1 MRTLEAFHMRC
12 QRQIL
17 GIHWIDHISNVT
29 VSSHT
34 SLVSIGEQI
43 ASRRVAIFGHIAR
56 LSEEVPAYQTLRANV
71 DLSLGRLPGRDWK
84 RRPGWPNN
92 RWVDQV
98 RNDTCNIPSTLWR
111 SSILRDHGSGVMQ
124 RPSPATRTWWWW
136 LVAGLGSVL
145 VLFFFALFS
154 FPV

>member
-1 MRTLEAFHMRC
+1 MRC

-34 SLVSIGEQI
+34 SLVSVGEQI

-56 LSEEVPAYQTLRANV
+56 LNEDVPAYQTLRANV

-84 RRPGWPNN
+84 RRPG
-92 RWVDQV
+92 
-98 RNDTCNIPSTLWR
+98 
-111 SSILRDHGSGVMQ
+111 
-124 RPSPATRTWWWW
+124 
-136 LVAGLGSVL
+136 
-145 VLFFFALFS
+145 
-154 FPV
+154 